1 MFDEKKVQDFLS
13 ERGVIAAGRIAKD
26 AFKAN
31 RFVVFVDVERDKEN
45 RQVPSN
51 KLLNGIKEEILKEGV
66 TVEFVLT
73 DANQQDIEA
82 GFRASILHS
91 FGDFVRNAFLTID
104 GNNVVAWIA
113 PKVKIQADVLPGIE
127 DRTKLFLSNYE
138 LELSALEFTSDANLP
153 GKFVCLQV
161 ARLKSPATVSE
172 LTLALLEKGFA
183 IPSENWTSR
192 VLDSLRKSGF
202 VIRQKSGKYVVTLA
216 GLKALGTQ
224 KNRRSPDVGRMLAL
238 ARSQG

>member
-1 MFDEKKVQDFLS
+1 MFDEKKIQDFLS
-13 ERGVIAAGRIAKD
+13 KRGVIAAGRIAKD
-26 AFKAN
+26 VFKAN
-31 RFVVFVDVERDKEN
+31 RFVVFVDVQRDREN
-45 RQVPSN
+45 HQVPSN
-51 KLLNGIKEEILKEGV
+51 KLLNIVKEEIENEGV

-73 DANQQDIEA
+73 DASQQDIEA

-91 FGDFVRNAFLTID
+91 FGDFVRNAFLAID
-104 GNNVVAWIA
+104 GKSAVAWIA
-113 PKVKIQADVLPGIE
+113 PKIRIETDIVPKIE

-161 ARLKSPATVSE
+161 GRLKSPFTVTE
-172 LTLALLEKGFA
+172 LTQALLQKGFA
-183 IPSENWTSR
+183 VPSENWTTR

-202 VIRQKSGKYVVTLA
+202 VIRQKSGKYVVTLS

-224 KNRRSPDVGRMLAL
+224 KNRRSPDIGRVLAL